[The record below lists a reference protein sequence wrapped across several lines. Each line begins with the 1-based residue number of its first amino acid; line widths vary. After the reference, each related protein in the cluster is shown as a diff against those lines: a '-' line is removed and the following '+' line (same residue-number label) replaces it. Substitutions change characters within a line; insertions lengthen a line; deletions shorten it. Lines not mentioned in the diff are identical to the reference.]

1 MPPVDPAEPISR
13 YIFSSSHFSAQNNRV
28 KHNAFMP
35 SSGET
40 SVFRTRGLA
49 EAGIW
54 AIGEDL
60 STQRNQQL
68 HARGDLLTSD
78 VLSLSLAVE
87 PSEPPPR
94 HANITGWPH
103 EKDLIKLRAMELAGK
118 ATLRLPALAGGTP

>member
-1 MPPVDPAEPISR
+1 MPPVDPAEPITR

-35 SSGET
+35 SSGEV
-40 SVFRTRGLA
+40 SVFRTDTLP
-49 EAGIW
+49 EPEIW
-54 AIGEDL
+54 AIGQGI
-60 STQRNQQL
+60 STQRGQQL

-78 VLSLSLAVE
+78 VLSLSLTVE

-103 EKDLIKLRAMELAGK
+103 EKDLIKLRAMELAEK
-118 ATLRLPALAGGTP
+118 ATLRLPLAPA